1 MKLSEAAGILATL
14 QHRDY
19 TIKELVDIVKS
30 VDNLK
35 SKTLESIQPAIE
47 YDSTNQSLVKISD
60 LVVSIKYQRRMRL
73 YKIIDKLKA
82 EGGFNKDAAGHVD
95 VAQRPNGKLYLWD
108 GFRRVLMAA
117 LAGHEFI
124 PASIIRHRT
133 NMTDSQ
139 CEKYEA
145 KMFKTR
151 NSDTEAMKPE
161 EIFRSKVVYDD
172 EEALRFLDFLKQSN
186 LDVEVLNPNNKELS
200 GMAHTYAKWD
210 NESVTE
216 SSLILASY
224 IIQNAWKSDP
234 QVSGYLLCGLA
245 KLLDVNKDLD
255 NPFEEDDI
263 LECFQDYINT
273 KPPRKQS
280 DLTGRRLSKAPDD
293 SVAYCIATQVLNFSG
308 SQVKEMMAHLKLDNN
323 DIDVIDSDD

>member
-1 MKLSEAAGILATL
+1 MKLSEAASILATL

-19 TIKELVDIVKS
+19 SIKEIVDIAKS
-30 VDNLK
+30 IDNLK

-60 LVVSIKYQRRMRL
+60 LYVSITYQRRMRL
-73 YKIIDKLKA
+73 LKIIDKLKA
-82 EGGFNKDAAGHVD
+82 SGGFCKNAAGHVD
-95 VAQRPNGKLYLWD
+95 VAERPNGKKYLWD

-124 PASIIRHRT
+124 PASNIRHPG
-133 NMTDSQ
+133 NWSDSA

-151 NSDTEAMKPE
+151 NADTETMKPE

-172 EEALRFLDFLKQSN
+172 EEALKFLDFLKQSH
-186 LDVEVLNPNNKELS
+186 LDVESLNPNNKELS
-200 GMAHTYAKWD
+200 GMAHTYAKWN

-216 SSLILASY
+216 SSLILASS
-224 IIQNAWKSDP
+224 IIQNAWKTDP

-245 KLLDVNKDLD
+245 KLIDVNKELD
-255 NPFEEDDI
+255 NPYEEDDI
-263 LECFQDYINT
+263 LESFQDYINT

-280 DLTGRRLSKAPDD
+280 DLTGRRLAKAPDD
-293 SVAYCIATQVLNFSG
+293 SVAYCIATQVLNFNVD
-308 SQVKEMMAHLKLDNN
+308 QVKEMMAHLKLDNN
-323 DIDVIDSDD
+323 DIDVIESDE